1 MECPDPPAERHHLIR
16 LPAGGGSLERTRLE
30 FPASWEK
37 YRQFC
42 SFRPPSATKGSKFV
56 NNLNVLPSNSL
67 RIRTGNFLRPY
78 RELNWAI
85 RELSDL
91 IRESRSFNIWEVG
104 ERITAARG
112 SRCSTLPS
120 PPGRRIAKQFD
131 YPTPVPSASPDHDA
145 KARGRC
151 RRRSQSRDCPPFPGA
166 LHPRGIE
173 RRWASTLA
181 RLVLAAHAAM
191 RASFKKN
198 FLTLRLPSAT
208 RWTNSNLRRFS
219 ATCST

>member
-1 MECPDPPAERHHLIR
+1 MPRRWIDHPDPPAERHHLIR
-16 LPAGGGSLERTRLE
+16 LPAGGGSLERTRLGDPE

-104 ERITAARG
+104 
-112 SRCSTLPS
+112 
-120 PPGRRIAKQFD
+120 
-131 YPTPVPSASPDHDA
+131 SAS
-145 KARGRC
+145 
-151 RRRSQSRDCPPFPGA
+151 RRRGDRAAAPYRVLPDGA
-166 LHPRGIE
+166 SPSSSTIQLRCHRRLRIMTPRLEGVVDGARNRGIV
-173 RRWASTLA
+173 
-181 RLVLAAHAAM
+181 RLSPAPFTPEGLRDVGQV
-191 RASFKKN
+191 RSPASFWQLMPLCERPSKK
-198 FLTLRLPSAT
+198 TS
-208 RWTNSNLRRFS
+208 
-219 ATCST
+219 